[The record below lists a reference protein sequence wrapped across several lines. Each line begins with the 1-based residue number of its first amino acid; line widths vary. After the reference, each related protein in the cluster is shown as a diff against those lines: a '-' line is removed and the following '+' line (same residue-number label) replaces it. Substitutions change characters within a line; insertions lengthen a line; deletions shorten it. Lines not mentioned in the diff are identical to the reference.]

1 MTHLLAPAARY
12 DRAAIMRDAHK
23 RYRDGKRLGL
33 GWSFGR
39 CLSTAWQAA
48 KMRRDESQL
57 WRKIKISVSG
67 NESFEAWRESV
78 HDDLVLA
85 TAMAVWQ
92 AEHKPESVRL
102 FDSDRWSV

>member
-1 MTHLLAPAARY
+1 MKPRY

-48 KMRRDESQL
+48 KMRQEGVRYMAAALPMKKYARQCQAETA
-57 WRKIKISVSG
+57 SVNAFWACQTHAPCARSKAHPQ
-67 NESFEAWRESV
+67 NESLLRSPTW
-78 HDDLVLA
+78 
-85 TAMAVWQ
+85 
-92 AEHKPESVRL
+92 
-102 FDSDRWSV
+102 